1 VLIHQTLDC
10 PYCGEPN
17 DVAVD
22 PAGGKR
28 QSYEEDCQ
36 VCCRPWS
43 VNVRIDG
50 AGEAWIRLAA
60 QDDVEDNE

>member
-1 VLIHQTLDC
+1 MLIHQTLDC